1 MAADQTTDS
10 ENRAGGNPNATGAVA
25 KAVQQRTAGLFDAN
39 IDHYDSHNGISHIF
53 PSKGQ
58 KGDDSGEKE

>member
-10 ENRAGGNPNATGAVA
+10 ENRAGGNPNATGPVA
-25 KAVQQRTAGLFDAN
+25 KAVEQRTGGLFDAN
-39 IDHYDSHNGISHIF
+39 ADHYDSHNGIAHIL

-58 KGDDSGEKE
+58 KAQ